1 MAAPIANIPSELSAN
16 SSDIACVGAWRAV
29 DEVSEDS
36 EVGDVETGEDGV
48 VDADE
53 AEIEEDA

>member
-16 SSDIACVGAWRAV
+16 SSDIACVGACRAV